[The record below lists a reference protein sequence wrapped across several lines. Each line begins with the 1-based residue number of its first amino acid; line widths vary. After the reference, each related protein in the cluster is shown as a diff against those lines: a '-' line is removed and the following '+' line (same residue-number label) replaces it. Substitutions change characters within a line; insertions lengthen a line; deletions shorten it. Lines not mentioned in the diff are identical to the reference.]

1 MAVQTTSQPEPTVLD
16 SAWRFRWMVL
26 LLALGFAGLGWLYA
40 DNSEQWTAEATLAV
54 RDPLATNLFG
64 ELVPEDSERYVQ
76 SQSAIISSR
85 IVARRASE
93 ILAAQEPPVTVTV
106 DEIEENLSVTPSDS
120 GDLITISYTAS
131 GVNGEYEAIAVTNAV
146 AEAYQEVGRIAA
158 AAAYTSSL
166 VGLDETI
173 SLLEAEI
180 AATLADWADAV
191 DSDPVRQEV
200 KQQYEDAQTELM
212 LIRVP
217 ESGADPEDVDL
228 FVARL
233 NVLNLQIVTLQ
244 TVLAQ
249 EDNNSTVVLLQTQ
262 VDDARE
268 RLGNLQTRRDQLSV
282 DAEIAGSGVVF
293 YSPAEIAELSSV
305 VFYVLVGFLFG
316 LVVGMAL
323 AWLLGRGRRR
333 FADRHAPQEVLQ
345 TRFLADIPNFSE
357 ERVRSLLPVID
368 APASASAEAFRF
380 VAGAIRLQQRA
391 SADEKGNLGFRSI
404 AVLSSGVFDGKSV
417 VVANTA
423 YAAARGGARVLVV
436 DADLGNQK
444 LTEILMDGESSSQLA
459 GLSDVG
465 SSKKMATVQDV
476 MVNVARTKNETLM
489 LLPMGSKVADP
500 SDFFSSPDT
509 QRLLEEASASFD
521 LVFMDLPPLLR
532 VAYSNN
538 LAGLADRGLVV
549 VRHGSDIRSADELR
563 HQLDLVGAPLLGY
576 VYNAAPLRTEMTVR
590 MGSAAASFDAESSP
604 PPAS

>member
-1 MAVQTTSQPEPTVLD
+1 
-16 SAWRFRWMVL
+16 MVL

>member
-1 MAVQTTSQPEPTVLD
+1 MAVQMTSLPEPTVLD

-26 LLALGFAGLGWLYA
+26 LLALGFAGLGWLFA
-40 DNSEQWTAEATLAV
+40 DNNEQWTAEATLAV

-85 IVARRASE
+85 IVARRAAE
-93 ILAAQEPPVTVTV
+93 ILAAQEPPLTVTI
-106 DEIEENLSVTPSDS
+106 DEIEANLSVTPSDT
-120 GDLITISYTAS
+120 GDLITISYTAT
-131 GVNGEYEAIAVTNAV
+131 GENAEYEAIAVTNAV
-146 AEAYQEVGRIAA
+146 AEAYQEVGRSAA

-173 SLLEAEI
+173 SLLEDEI
-180 AATLADWADAV
+180 AATLAERADAIN
-191 DSDPVRQEV
+191 SDPLRQEAE
-200 KQQYEDAQTELM
+200 QQYEDAQTDLL
-212 LIRVP
+212 LIQVP
-217 ESGADPEDVDL
+217 GANADPEDVDL

-233 NVLNLQIVTLQ
+233 NALNLQIITLQ
-244 TVLAQ
+244 SVLAQ
-249 EDNNSTVVLLQTQ
+249 EDTDSTVVLLQTQ
-262 VDDARE
+262 VDDARD

-293 YSPAEIAELSSV
+293 YSPAEIAEQSGV
-305 VFYVLVGFLFG
+305 VFYVAVGFLFG
-316 LVVGMAL
+316 LVVGVAL

-333 FADRHAPQEVLQ
+333 FGERHAPQEVLQ
-345 TRFLADIPNFSE
+345 ARFLADIPDFGE
-357 ERVRSLLPVID
+357 ERLRSLLPVID

-391 SADEKGNLGFRSI
+391 SADEKGDLGFKSV

-423 YAAARGGARVLVV
+423 FAAARGGARVLVV
-436 DADLGNQK
+436 DADLGNQA
-444 LTEILMDGESSSQLA
+444 LTEILTGEESGSPIP
-459 GLSDVG
+459 GLSNVG
-465 SSKKMATVQDV
+465 DSKNTATVSDV
-476 MVNVARTKNETLM
+476 LVDVARTQNETVM
-489 LLPMGSKVADP
+489 LLPIGSKIADP

-509 QRLLEEASASFD
+509 QRLLEEASAEFD
-521 LVFMDLPPLLR
+521 LVFMDIPPLLR

-590 MGSAAASFDAESSP
+590 MGSANVNFDAQPIP
-604 PPAS
+604 PSAP

>member
-93 ILAAQEPPVTVTV
+93 ILAAQDPPVTVTV
-106 DEIEENLSVTPSDS
+106 DEIEENLSVAPSDS

-131 GVNGEYEAIAVTNAV
+131 GVSGEYEAIAVTNAV

-180 AATLADWADAV
+180 AATLTEWADAV

-200 KQQYEDAQTELM
+200 KQQYEDAQTELL
-212 LIRVP
+212 LISVP
-217 ESGADPEDVDL
+217 GSSADPEEVDL

-233 NVLNLQIVTLQ
+233 NALNLQIVTLQ

-249 EDNNSTVVLLQTQ
+249 EESNSTIVLLQTQ
-262 VDDARE
+262 VDDARV

-293 YSPAEIAELSSV
+293 YSPAEIAEPSSV
-305 VFYVLVGFLFG
+305 VFYVVVGFLFG

-323 AWLLGRGRRR
+323 AWLLGRGRRT
-333 FADRHAPQEVLQ
+333 FGDRHAPQEVLQ

-423 YAAARGGARVLVV
+423 FAAARGGARVLVI
-436 DADLGNQK
+436 DADMGNQK
-444 LTEILMDGESSSQLA
+444 LTEILMDAEPSSQLA

-476 MVNVARTKNETLM
+476 MVNVARTQNETLM

-549 VRHGSDIRSADELR
+549 VRHGSDVRSADELR

-590 MGSAAASFDAESSP
+590 MGSAAATFDAESVP

>member
-1 MAVQTTSQPEPTVLD
+1 MTSQPEPTVLD

-76 SQSAIISSR
+76 SQSAIVSSR
-85 IVARRASE
+85 IVARRAAE
-93 ILAAQEPPVTVTV
+93 ILAAQEPPVAVTV

-120 GDLITISYTAS
+120 GDLITISYTAT
-131 GVNGEYEAIAVTNAV
+131 GENGEYEAIAVTNAV

-173 SLLEAEI
+173 SLLEDEI
-180 AATLADWADAV
+180 AATLAEWADAI
-191 DSDPVRQEV
+191 DADPARQEA
-200 KQQYEDAQTELM
+200 KQQYEDAQTELL
-212 LIRVP
+212 LIQVP
-217 ESGADPEDVDL
+217 GANADPEDVDL

-233 NVLNLQIVTLQ
+233 NALNLQIVTLQ

-293 YSPAEIAELSSV
+293 YSPAEIAEPSSV

-316 LVVGMAL
+316 LVVGVAL

-345 TRFLADIPNFSE
+345 TRFLADIPDFGE

-391 SADEKGNLGFRSI
+391 SADEEGNLGFKSI

-423 YAAARGGARVLVV
+423 FAAARGGARVLVI
-436 DADLGNQK
+436 DADLGNRR
-444 LTEILMDGESSSQLA
+444 LTEILMDVESSSQIA
-459 GLSDVG
+459 GLSNVG
-465 SSKKMATVQDV
+465 SSKKTATVQDV
-476 MVNVARTKNETLM
+476 LVNVARSQNETVM
-489 LLPMGSKVADP
+489 LLPMGSKIVDP

-509 QRLLEEASASFD
+509 QRMLEEASEGFD
-521 LVFMDLPPLLR
+521 LVFMDIPPLLR

-538 LAGLADRGLVV
+538 LAGIAERGLVV

-590 MGSAAASFDAESSP
+590 MGSANVNFDTESI
-604 PPAS
+604 PPAAT

>member
-1 MAVQTTSQPEPTVLD
+1 
-16 SAWRFRWMVL
+16 MVL

-391 SADEKGNLGFRSI
+391 SADEKDNLGFRSI

>member
-1 MAVQTTSQPEPTVLD
+1 
-16 SAWRFRWMVL
+16 MVL

-93 ILAAQEPPVTVTV
+93 ILVAQEPPVTVTV

>member
-120 GDLITISYTAS
+120 GDLIAISYTAS